1 MYKDTTIIA
10 IHKIYVKKSDNILI
24 YFVNSHK
31 IKQS

>member
-10 IHKIYVKKSDNILI
+10 IHKIYTKKSDNILI